1 MKTVAVGAVVK
12 RAVKEMNIN
21 NRSSAALQR
30 ASVNSERRTELIKK
44 FGGPVEFANRFSP
57 DIQWKLREIGADYA
71 VCCQMEYPT
80 MWEVR
85 EVYGVDCLR
94 DWVAVMVEN
103 LNDFCNVRDKMKDDQ
118 KDEAAHIIS
127 CEYGQLNIAEVA
139 LFFLKVKSGT
149 FGEFYGILDTVR
161 LMSIM
166 KKFMAE
172 RTKALAL
179 YYDAKRKEDEQ
190 KERERWER
198 EAVPPETVQK
208 WIQEGRFNNLFSGEG
223 LKVV

>member
-1 MKTVAVGAVVK
+1 M
-12 RAVKEMNIN
+12 
-21 NRSSAALQR
+21 
-30 ASVNSERRTELIKK
+30 ELIKK
-44 FGGPVEFANRFSP
+44 FGGPKEFANRFSP

-71 VCCQMEYPT
+71 ACSHMEYPT

-85 EVYGVDCLR
+85 EVYGMDCLR

-127 CEYGQLNIAEVA
+127 CEYGHLNIAEVA
-139 LFFLKVKSGT
+139 LFFLKVKSGA

-161 LMSIM
+161 LMAIM

-172 RTKALAL
+172 RTKALVS

-208 WIQEGRFNNLFSGEG
+208 WIQEGRFRNLFSGKR
-223 LKVV
+223 LKSV

>member
-1 MKTVAVGAVVK
+1 M
-12 RAVKEMNIN
+12 
-21 NRSSAALQR
+21 QR
-30 ASVNSERRTELIKK
+30 ASVSSERSTEIAKK
-44 FGGPVEFANRFSP
+44 FGGPVEFAKRFSP

-80 MWEVR
+80 MWEVC

-103 LNDFCNVRDKMKDDQ
+103 LNDFCNVRDKMKNDQ

-208 WIQEGRFNNLFSGEG
+208 WIQEGRFKNLFSGEK

>member
-1 MKTVAVGAVVK
+1 M
-12 RAVKEMNIN
+12 
-21 NRSSAALQR
+21 
-30 ASVNSERRTELIKK
+30 ELIKK
-44 FGGPVEFANRFSP
+44 FGGPVEFANRFTP

-71 VCCQMEYPT
+71 ACNQMEYPS

-103 LNDFCNVRDKMKDDQ
+103 LNDFCNVRDKMKDEQ

-127 CEYGQLNIAEVA
+127 CEYGQLNIAEIA

-172 RTKALAL
+172 RSKALTS
-179 YYDAKRKEDEQ
+179 YYEAKKRED
-190 KERERWER
+190 KERERER
-198 EAVPPETVQK
+198 WAQEAVPPETIQK
-208 WIQEGRFNNLFSGEG
+208 WIQEGRFKNLFSGKG
-223 LKVV
+223 LKAV

>member
-1 MKTVAVGAVVK
+1 M
-12 RAVKEMNIN
+12 
-21 NRSSAALQR
+21 
-30 ASVNSERRTELIKK
+30 ELVKK
-44 FGGPVEFANRFSP
+44 FGGPIEFAARFTP

-103 LNDFCNVRDKMKDDQ
+103 LNDFCNVRDKMKNEQ

-172 RTKALAL
+172 RAKALTS

-190 KERERWER
+190 KERERWAQ
-198 EAVPPETVQK
+198 EAVPPETIQK
-208 WIQEGRFNNLFSGEG
+208 WIQEGRFKNLFSGEK